1 MVDTGNNQCKVSEI
15 ALKKASIIGKKVYEI
30 YEDRV
35 DRENKKYTQ
44 DNRFIDSEEFN
55 WPKLDT

>member
-55 WPKLDT
+55 WP